1 MWNLIRPDT
10 FVFKVCW
17 LLLHCLFVL
26 FCYLFY
32 FLFCLVLFG
41 FVVFSLFVSLLLL
54 MTLFRKAALAF
65 ENLSLRSK
73 YSPDIQSAVEYHI
86 VLLQFR
92 NEVSNE
98 QPLGV
103 QGIYRGLYYPVLW
116 GLGHKP

>member
-1 MWNLIRPDT
+1 
-10 FVFKVCW
+10 
-17 LLLHCLFVL
+17 
-26 FCYLFY
+26 
-32 FLFCLVLFG
+32 
-41 FVVFSLFVSLLLL
+41 

-103 QGIYRGLYYPVLW
+103 QGI
-116 GLGHKP
+116 